1 LRAFDVHDAANLIA
15 PRFTDRVVLVRLTA
29 YDIKIYLLAE
39 LDSLIVIDAKIG
51 SMLPM
56 ETQFELVEA
65 FTVPFFFQ
73 VFKSRR
79 DGAIPVAS

>member
-1 LRAFDVHDAANLIA
+1 
-15 PRFTDRVVLVRLTA
+15 
-29 YDIKIYLLAE
+29 
-39 LDSLIVIDAKIG
+39 
-51 SMLPM
+51 MLPM